1 MNVHLLYIASLEMKG
16 VCNKSHCCDEDEW
29 WETLEVGNST
39 LRCQLDTSA
48 HANVISISQL
58 QQEAPNAQVKKTKQI
73 LSDLDTSECHQEVTP
88 PSLKDPR
95 TESHG

>member
-1 MNVHLLYIASLEMKG
+1 MNG

-29 WETLEVGNST
+29 WETLEVGYST
-39 LRCQLDTSA
+39 LRCPLDTSA

-73 LSDLDTSECHQEVTP
+73 LCLI
-88 PSLKDPR
+88 
-95 TESHG
+95 